1 MLNYIMEFFVLINRP
16 KPPTEKEDFAKK
28 KNPNY
33 KNVNASGGMF
43 IVEFN

>member
-1 MLNYIMEFFVLINRP
+1 MDFFALINRP
-16 KPPTEKEDFAKK
+16 KPPTEEFSHK

-33 KNVNASGGMF
+33 KNVNASGGIK

>member
-1 MLNYIMEFFVLINRP
+1 MDFFALINRP
-16 KPPTEKEDFAKK
+16 LKPITVEDFKTK

-33 KNVNASGGMF
+33 KNVNASGGIK